1 MTTAQTIL
9 LGAIA
14 GATIFLGLPLGRL
27 KSPRLVMK
35 ALLNGASAGILLFL
49 LLEIF
54 EGAFEPL
61 EHAVERLHEGEGG
74 YGPVFGFGAVFVVGI
89 GLGLLSLLYV
99 TKYQRSRRP
108 SPTIGPGAMSLAEAP
123 QLDGRRAALNLGMTI
138 ATGIGLHNFSEG
150 LAIGQAAKSGQI
162 SLAVL
167 LVVGFALH
175 NATEGFGIIGPL
187 AANDVRATWRY
198 LGLVGLIGG
207 GPTFLGTVVG
217 LSFHNEYVF
226 VAFLALAGGAILY
239 VVAELLH
246 TGRRLAAWEMTL
258 WGVLGGFVLGV
269 ATELVIVA
277 ARG

>member
-1 MTTAQTIL
+1 MTTTQTVL

-27 KSPRLVMK
+27 KTPRLAMK

-49 LLEIF
+49 LVEIF

-61 EHAVERLHEGEGG
+61 EHAVEELHDGEGG
-74 YGPVFGFGAVFVVGI
+74 LGPVFGFGVVFVVGF
-89 GLGLLSLLYV
+89 GVGLLSLLYLA
-99 TKYQRSRRP
+99 KYQRSRRP

-123 QLDGRRAALNLGMTI
+123 QLDSRRSALNLGMTI
-138 ATGIGLHNFSEG
+138 AIGIGLHNFSEG
-150 LAIGQAAKSGQI
+150 LAIGQASKSGQI

-175 NATEGFGIIGPL
+175 NATEGFGIVGPL
-187 AANDVRATWRY
+187 AANDVRATWGY

-207 GPTFLGTVVG
+207 GPTLLGTVVG
-217 LSFHNEYVF
+217 LSFRNEYLF
-226 VAFLALAGGAILY
+226 VTFLALAGGAILY
-239 VVAELLH
+239 VVAELLN

-258 WGVLGGFVLGV
+258 WGVFGGLVLGV

>member
-1 MTTAQTIL
+1 MSTAQTVL

-54 EGAFEPL
+54 QGAFEPL
-61 EHAVERLHEGEGG
+61 ERAVQKLHQGG
-74 YGPVFGFGAVFVVGI
+74 GALGPVFGLGAVFSVGI
-89 GLGLLSLLYV
+89 GVGLLSLLYV

-123 QLDGRRAALNLGMTI
+123 QLDSRRAALSLGMTI

-150 LAIGQAAKSGQI
+150 LAIGQAAKSNQI

-187 AANDVRATWRY
+187 AASEVRASWRY

-207 GPTFLGTVVG
+207 GPTFLGTLVG
-217 LSFHNEYVF
+217 LSFHNQYVY

-258 WGVLGGFVLGV
+258 WGVLGGFLVGV